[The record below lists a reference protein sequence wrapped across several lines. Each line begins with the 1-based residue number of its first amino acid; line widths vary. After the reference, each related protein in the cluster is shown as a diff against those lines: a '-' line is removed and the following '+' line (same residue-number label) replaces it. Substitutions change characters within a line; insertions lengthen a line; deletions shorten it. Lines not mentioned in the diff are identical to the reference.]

1 MQPTDYQSGRFSCSQ
16 GTEAA
21 RRNER
26 EPGYLR
32 KGLVDAMK
40 SRVLRIAVILSSF
53 DLGRYRV
60 LASSTP
66 EKRRRRD

>member
-40 SRVLRIAVILSSF
+40 SRVLRIAVILSS
-53 DLGRYRV
+53 V
-60 LASSTP
+60 IMTALAGGASLKP
-66 EKRRRRD
+66 F